1 MLTSAVCRTASS
13 QAVLDARLGAG
24 QHVHIATRD
33 SATFD
38 GYISSATDAHVTV
51 RMHGPAGDS
60 IISVRRADIAHAEVA
75 VPQAN
80 SFRNALIGG
89 VIGLAVA
96 SLAEVALD
104 GRRYCGHA
112 GQAGCG
118 VQIDFGPLVRVVGT
132 TTGLLVGW
140 FERPKAWVPVVP

>member
-1 MLTSAVCRTASS
+1 MDT
-13 QAVLDARLGAG
+13 RLGAG

-38 GYISSATDAHVTV
+38 GYIRSATDAHVTV
-51 RMHGPAGDS
+51 RMHRPAGDS
-60 IISVRRADIAHAEVA
+60 IISVSRADIAHAEVA

-104 GRRYCGHA
+104 EQRYCGHA

-118 VQIDFGPLVRVVGT
+118 VQIDFGPLIRVVGM
-132 TTGLLVGW
+132 TTGLVVGW
-140 FERPKAWVPVVP
+140 LERPQRWMRASP